1 MSLAQQDQQ
10 AVLQVRDTGVG
21 MADEEQSNIFDRF
34 YRVDCDRNRQTGG
47 SGLGLAI
54 AQAIAQKHQGRITV
68 QSQPSK
74 GSLFIIHLPILPT

>member
-1 MSLAQQDQQ
+1 
-10 AVLQVRDTGVG
+10 

>member
-1 MSLAQQDQQ
+1 MK
-10 AVLQVRDTGVG
+10 DTGVG
-21 MADEEQSNIFDRF
+21 IAEEEQEKIFDRF

-54 AQAIAQKHQGRITV
+54 AWAIAQKHQGQITV

-74 GSLFIIHLPILPT
+74 GSLFTIHLPILPT